1 MLLGSGAL
9 GDRGVRLALRRPR
22 AGAPG
27 RRNGLMLSIHPNART
42 TPAVRAEIARSA
54 EPTGQLARRYGV
66 STETVR
72 KWRQRGPGDCLD
84 RSARPHKLPWKAS
97 EEERAV
103 VCALRRA
110 TGFPLDDLTCVV
122 RHFLPHLG
130 RDNVYRILKAAG
142 LSRRPAPAA
151 PERPAGKF
159 KEYELGFVHL
169 DVKHLPKLRT
179 SDGECRKRYLFVA
192 IDRRSRSV
200 HLAVKDDETE
210 ASAKAFLEE
219 ALAAFPFRVTH
230 VLTDRGSCFTAEG
243 FEKLCRELGIEHR
256 KTKPYTPRTN
266 GMVERFNGRVQREVL
281 GITVAG
287 HRDLERLLAGFN
299 SAYNARRQRVLGG
312 SSPEAIVQER
322 LGQDR
327 GLANPGYRPPSD
339 PCVLPKAMLVI
350 ERAKD
355 VSQPDSVGVA
365 EPGRH
370 RAGAGEQRVPGER
383 RVVVEGDR
391 GPQARVEPPE
401 HRHQHRHGLGGRLA
415 GQPGREHEPGL
426 ALLEDEHR
434 PGPLADQQVALPVPG
449 VLPLL
454 DVRGPVVDR
463 APPGDGA
470 ARRPGPPPA
479 PPGAPARQQLPELLA
494 LLPGPVG
501 EGVDRLERH
510 RTEPALLA
518 ALEPARDLL
527 GRPPLQQALADEA
540 AELGVPLQNGRPLAA
555 VQVAALGVHRQVAA
569 FGQGVAPQLAADGR
583 GRPAER
589 PRDRPQAQPL
599 GLERGQPLPFL
610 QLQMRPARHR
620 PIPDCRSRPGP
631 YHKAPGCCAS
641 RRTPPGQFS
650 LV

>member
-1 MLLGSGAL
+1 
-9 GDRGVRLALRRPR
+9 
-22 AGAPG
+22 
-27 RRNGLMLSIHPNART
+27 MLSIHPNART

-339 PCVLPKAMLVI
+339 PCVLPRAMLVI

-355 VSQPDSVGVA
+355 VSQPDMVDGRRRYPKHVG
-365 EPGRH
+365 ELRLRPS
-370 RAGAGEQRVPGER
+370 
-383 RVVVEGDR
+383 
-391 GPQARVEPPE
+391 ARV
-401 HRHQHRHGLGGRLA
+401 HQS
-415 GQPGREHEPGL
+415 
-426 ALLEDEHR
+426 
-434 PGPLADQQVALPVPG
+434 
-449 VLPLL
+449 L
-454 DVRGPVVDR
+454 DLV
-463 APPGDGA
+463 
-470 ARRPGPPPA
+470 RRPLRTHPRHPRCKPPD
-479 PPGAPARQQLPELLA
+479 
-494 LLPGPVG
+494 G
-501 EGVDRLERH
+501 EH
-510 RTEPALLA
+510 PSHS
-518 ALEPARDLL
+518 
-527 GRPPLQQALADEA
+527 DE
-540 AELGVPLQNGRPLAA
+540 VPQ
-555 VQVAALGVHRQVAA
+555 
-569 FGQGVAPQLAADGR
+569 
-583 GRPAER
+583 
-589 PRDRPQAQPL
+589 
-599 GLERGQPLPFL
+599 
-610 QLQMRPARHR
+610 
-620 PIPDCRSRPGP
+620 
-631 YHKAPGCCAS
+631 
-641 RRTPPGQFS
+641 
-650 LV
+650 